1 LRVLAADTT
10 RRTPTGRH
18 SRASL
23 STPSL
28 ASFVRF
34 TPPSSIALAALLALC
49 ACQPEIGDSC
59 SNASDCS
66 VQEQRTCDTTYPGGY
81 CTVLGCEADTCPE
94 EASCVAFQSVISSA
108 PECSTYQARPRL
120 QRTVCMK
127 TCKNDGD
134 CRGGYDCVDLSL
146 PNPWAATVVEAN
158 VSGKVCIQPPPP
170 PPTGDPAVCA
180 PSAPPPLPPAF
191 DAGNDAAP

>member
-1 LRVLAADTT
+1 V
-10 RRTPTGRH
+10 
-18 SRASL
+18 
-23 STPSL
+23 
-28 ASFVRF
+28 SFVRF
-34 TPPSSIALAALLALC
+34 TSPSSIALAALLAFC

-81 CTVLGCEADTCPE
+81 CTVLGCEAETCPE

-108 PECSTYQARPRL
+108 PECSSYQARPRL

-146 PNPWAATVVEAN
+146 SNPWAATVVEAGS
-158 VSGKVCIQPPPP
+158 SGKVCIQPAPP

-180 PSAPPPLPPAF
+180 PSPSPPPPAPF